1 MPLAARG
8 DAPSVLVSQ
17 PPSAAKPATPFDRA
31 AIARLSCADIQ
42 GLSCEELVRIVRTA
56 PPPTV
61 LPPMLARL
69 EFQNR
74 EILERLAFLAR
85 ECCRNRPAIA
95 AR

>member
-8 DAPSVLVSQ
+8 AASAVLIAE
-17 PPSAAKPATPFDRA
+17 PPASAESPGPFDRTTIA
-31 AIARLSCADIQ
+31 ALSCADIH
-42 GLSCEELVRIVRTA
+42 GLTCDDLVRIVRAA
-56 PPPTV
+56 PPPT
-61 LPPMLARL
+61 LLADTLEHL

-85 ECCRNRPAIA
+85 ECCRNRGALT